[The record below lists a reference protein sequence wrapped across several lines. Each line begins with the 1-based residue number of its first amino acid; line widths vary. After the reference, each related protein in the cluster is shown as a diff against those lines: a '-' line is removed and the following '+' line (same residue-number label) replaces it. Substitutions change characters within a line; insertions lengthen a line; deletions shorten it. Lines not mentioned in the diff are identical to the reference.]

1 MLLSDERRGTKGGG
15 KCASTLQTNES
26 GVARGEGREKV
37 EERSSLLPLVRHSSV
52 HAFVTKYL
60 IIRCTRTV
68 KQRVYG
74 VRIESGLLVRRG
86 KFDSHHVIGIQRD
99 VAFS

>member
-1 MLLSDERRGTKGGG
+1 MY
-15 KCASTLQTNES
+15 TN
-26 GVARGEGREKV
+26 
-37 EERSSLLPLVRHSSV
+37 
-52 HAFVTKYL
+52 
-60 IIRCTRTV
+60 V

-74 VRIESGLLVRRG
+74 GRRIESSLPVRRG